1 MWVPSLVPA
10 SIDGPGRATTHKGRP
25 CAHRT
30 VWYYVQP
37 LFQDDPEGLQLG
49 IGGGSVGRFIA
60 LEGIEGSGKT
70 LQLSLLSD
78 EFKRRNIPIVVTRE
92 PGGTPFGSRLRRI
105 LLESG
110 GPGREAE
117 AELLLYLADRFQH
130 LAEVIEPAL
139 RQGRTVLCDR
149 YHAAT
154 LAYQG
159 YARGIGFPLVD
170 KLARALRIRMPD
182 LTLILDLEVES
193 GLARARRRNAVE
205 GNQAWGRF
213 EAETMRFHRRVREG
227 YRQLAER
234 EPDRIT
240 LVDASG
246 NPQQTLKKLLAEL
259 EGKALIG

>member
-1 MWVPSLVPA
+1 M
-10 SIDGPGRATTHKGRP
+10 
-25 CAHRT
+25 
-30 VWYYVQP
+30 
-37 LFQDDPEGLQLG
+37 
-49 IGGGSVGRFIA
+49 GRFIA

-70 LQLSLLSD
+70 LQLKLLSE
-78 EFKRRNIPIVVTRE
+78 EFRKRNIPIAVTRE

-105 LLESG
+105 LLESE

-117 AELLLYLADRFQH
+117 AELLLYLADRYQH

-139 RQGRTVLCDR
+139 HEGRTVLCDR

-159 YARGIGFPLVD
+159 YARGIGFSLVD
-170 KLARALRIRMPD
+170 ELARPLRIRMPD

-193 GLARARRRNAVE
+193 GLARARRRNTVE

-213 EAETMRFHRRVREG
+213 EAETMRFHQRVREG
-227 YRQLAER
+227 YRLLARR

-246 NPQQTLKKLLAEL
+246 SPQETFVRLLARL
-259 EGKALIG
+259 EEKALIG